1 MVWVSLMIPPFSIG
15 EDDKPWDRMQFPILR
30 QPTLERSAA
39 HMYLEKKCIW
49 YTNAYSKYTVY
60 FDSFDLIFTYTV
72 WMFMMLSGNPIRQQE
87 NQSFTGKR
95 SNYKYMSW
103 YVMFVHF
110 QFFISICFHAT
121 FSVRIC
127 IYIYVYIYTY
137 VYIYMRIIYI
147 HTTYIIHTVCISAG
161 PCRQQGGAC
170 ERKGFTV
177 VERSI
182 LEAWELILELV
193 SCDSESDVRHHEVQ
207 AAGVICPSLAS
218 CFSVAE
224 GPPCL
229 GVYIWPLFV
238 AGSLFGRLC
247 FATFILSST

>member
-1 MVWVSLMIPPFSIG
+1 
-15 EDDKPWDRMQFPILR
+15 
-30 QPTLERSAA
+30 
-39 HMYLEKKCIW
+39 
-49 YTNAYSKYTVY
+49 
-60 FDSFDLIFTYTV
+60 
-72 WMFMMLSGNPIRQQE
+72 MMLSGNPIRQQE
-87 NQSFTGKR
+87 NQSFTWKR
-95 SNYKYMSW
+95 SNYKYMYW

-110 QFFISICFHAT
+110 QLFISVYIYAFMPH
-121 FSVRIC
+121 SVYVYVYVYIYIHMYIYIC
-127 IYIYVYIYTY
+127 IHMCIYIYTY
-137 VYIYMRIIYI
+137 VCVYIYMHMHIIYI

-170 ERKGFTV
+170 ERRGFSV
-177 VERSI
+177 VEGSI

-207 AAGVICPSLAS
+207 AAGVIRPSLAS

-229 GVYIWPLFV
+229 GVNIWPLFV
-238 AGSLFGRLC
+238 VGSQFGRLY